1 LNSAIDKAL
10 VLMICIIFASIEN
23 LSMRYFIGFTIFFL
37 LSGPTFTDAQRMYK
51 TGSGQKFLLQDDGQW
66 TYDKSDEISGLS
78 PDNDNDPATLVLNKT
93 IENEIMTYIAWIK
106 VNNALAV
113 NTMDIKQTDPI
124 NDPVRYAYLQEII
137 KSLKSQEKELLINYG
152 RSTQLV
158 NRAKGI
164 TGLPEKK
171 QQKEINEISKILKIN
186 VPGKV
191 EKKADIKPEP
201 KNIPATTDTPLIP
214 AKDLSSQWQE
224 SSDEQLNETMPESLD
239 TLTDTVKEAPAASP
253 SSDRPSMKDV
263 VKASK
268 NKISDCAVQSE
279 SYDPITKM
287 KSSVLEKDFLF
298 NYTPDNLKN
307 YFKTK
312 DYLICR
318 AGVSKTGKSTR
329 LNLEMVFSS
338 KDAARSYGFVPDES
352 LVTIQM
358 VTGKLLRLKTKGESR
373 SSIEQYTGNILYKL
387 EIALDKDA
395 LDALERIPLDK
406 IGVMWSSGFERYEV
420 FEVDF
425 FMKQLK
431 CIKKLI

>member
-1 LNSAIDKAL
+1 
-10 VLMICIIFASIEN
+10 
-23 LSMRYFIGFTIFFL
+23 MRHLIGFIVFIV
-37 LSGPTFTDAQRMYK
+37 LSVLTPTDAQRMYK

-66 TYDKSDEISGLS
+66 TYDVSDETSGLGM
-78 PDNDNDPATLVLNKT
+78 DNDPAAIVLQKA
-93 IENEIMTYIAWIK
+93 IENEVISYISWIK

-124 NDPVRYAYLQEII
+124 SDPVRYAGLQESM
-137 KSLKSQEKELLINYG
+137 KSLKNQEKELLINYG
-152 RSTQLV
+152 RSTQVV
-158 NRAKGI
+158 NRAKAI
-164 TGLPEKK
+164 SLLPEKK
-171 QQKEINEISKILKIN
+171 QQKEINDISKILKIKL
-186 VPGKV
+186 PEKT
-191 EKKADIKPEP
+191 EKKEDKKQEP
-201 KNIPATTDTPLIP
+201 KIIRTAPDATPQPAELVPIQTQDSPIDLMIESRADSLVTATNPLEESTD
-214 AKDLSSQWQE
+214 
-224 SSDEQLNETMPESLD
+224 
-239 TLTDTVKEAPAASP
+239 ASP
-253 SSDRPSMKDV
+253 SSVRPSMKDV
-263 VKASK
+263 VKASG
-268 NKISDCAVQSE
+268 NKMIDCAVQSE

-287 KSSVLEKDFLF
+287 NSSVLEKDFLF

-307 YFKTK
+307 YFKAK

-318 AGVSKTGKSTR
+318 AGVSRVGKSTR
-329 LNLEMVFSS
+329 LNLELVFSS

-352 LVTIQM
+352 LVSIQM

-387 EIALDKDA
+387 EIELDKDA
-395 LDALERIPLDK
+395 QDALERIPLDK

>member
-1 LNSAIDKAL
+1 
-10 VLMICIIFASIEN
+10 
-23 LSMRYFIGFTIFFL
+23 
-37 LSGPTFTDAQRMYK
+37 
-51 TGSGQKFLLQDDGQW
+51 
-66 TYDKSDEISGLS
+66 
-78 PDNDNDPATLVLNKT
+78 VLNKT
-93 IENEIMTYIAWIK
+93 IENEIMSYIAWIK

-158 NRAKGI
+158 NRSKGI

-253 SSDRPSMKDV
+253 SSDRP
-263 VKASK
+263 
-268 NKISDCAVQSE
+268 Q
-279 SYDPITKM
+279 
-287 KSSVLEKDFLF
+287 
-298 NYTPDNLKN
+298 
-307 YFKTK
+307 
-312 DYLICR
+312 
-318 AGVSKTGKSTR
+318 
-329 LNLEMVFSS
+329 
-338 KDAARSYGFVPDES
+338 
-352 LVTIQM
+352 
-358 VTGKLLRLKTKGESR
+358 
-373 SSIEQYTGNILYKL
+373 
-387 EIALDKDA
+387 
-395 LDALERIPLDK
+395 
-406 IGVMWSSGFERYEV
+406 
-420 FEVDF
+420 
-425 FMKQLK
+425 
-431 CIKKLI
+431 